1 MSAQSPQIAASFY
14 LPHTQREARWSPI
27 HSLYIIT
34 RVFWGLRV
42 HNFTLA
48 SASAGDPTGQR
59 FRLKWGNSGA
69 GTGNSTSSTTNTA
82 PNSSSSTAASPAAGE
97 HSIFVGDLPY
107 DASDSDVTSFFQQFY
122 PSCVG
127 SHIVT
132 DSATG
137 KSRGYGFVR
146 FTSLDEKL
154 RALSE
159 MPSKELGGR
168 PLRVGEAT
176 PKPEARRGGANSS
189 GGGSQG
195 PAKVS
200 SAPAGGIAP
209 AVPAVAVP
217 TTPVSWPTPLAG
229 AAPSNFTPPNSATA
243 PASAAGAGSIP
254 PATSGAAV
262 PPVLTPLAQGMPA
275 GIPSTAGGTAGTNT
289 DPAYQAAVAAV
300 AAQAFA
306 PQPAVTEGNTTVF
319 VGGLDKNATEAE
331 VRYHFHRCGPVSS
344 VKVLQDKGCGFVQ
357 FQYRAHAETAIAS
370 LNGSVLGI
378 GPLRLQWGKNA
389 ARNAMAAQATLPGA
403 PAPAFH
409 AGLQT
414 HHHMG
419 YGNAVYA
426 NGVQGGYPGVHMM
439 PGVSMMHPGMAH
451 LGGGQFHPGMAYTHG
466 MPSGATHMHHG
477 ASAGLMSLHASMMG
491 GSNMSGGA
499 PQMPGAGQAPSETM
513 HGGGFVGA
521 DLSLVAGTHDPWS
534 FGAPEQKSSA
544 PMWGSG
550 PYGLSVSAS
559 M

>member
-1 MSAQSPQIAASFY
+1 MHIDALGAPVASNTIDFHRKMCAC
-14 LPHTQREARWSPI
+14 LLH
-27 HSLYIIT
+27 
-34 RVFWGLRV
+34 VF
-42 HNFTLA
+42 NSCFC
-48 SASAGDPTGQR
+48 AGDPSGQR

-69 GTGNSTSSTTNTA
+69 GTGGAAASAAPSAT
-82 PNSSSSTAASPAAGE
+82 PNSSGSTAATPAAGE

-107 DASDSDVTSFFQQFY
+107 DASDSDVTEFFRQFY

-154 RALSE
+154 RALQE

-176 PKPEARRGGANSS
+176 PKPEGRRA
-189 GGGSQG
+189 G
-195 PAKVS
+195 PP
-200 SAPAGGIAP
+200 APPPP
-209 AVPAVAVP
+209 ATQDAAD
-217 TTPVSWPTPLAG
+217 G
-229 AAPSNFTPPNSATA
+229 AAPSTVSPALVMPGMVVQGAWLAPAGLPPPATATFTPPQGLPQA
-243 PASAAGAGSIP
+243 ASAAAASAGASTAGAIP
-254 PATSGAAV
+254 TM
-262 PPVLTPLAQGMPA
+262 TPLAQGMPA
-275 GIPSTAGGTAGTNT
+275 GVQPATAGAGTNA
-289 DPAYQAAVAAV
+289 DPAYQASVAAV

-331 VRYHFHRCGPVSS
+331 VRFHFHRCGPVSS

-403 PAPAFH
+403 PAPAYH

-419 YGNAVYA
+419 YGNTVYA
-426 NGVQGGYPGVHMM
+426 TGVQGGYPGMHM
-439 PGVSMMHPGMAH
+439 GGAGMMHPAALAQM
-451 LGGGQFHPGMAYTHG
+451 GGGHGQMGGGHGHGHFHPAMAFSHG
-466 MPSGATHMHHG
+466 M
-477 ASAGLMSLHASMMG
+477 SAGMPMQHSAGPGNAAGFMSLHGGGMMV
-491 GSNMSGGA
+491 GA
-499 PQMPGAGQAPSETM
+499 AGMPMPGPAHAPSE
-513 HGGGFVGA
+513 HVQGGAFGGA

-534 FGAPEQKSSA
+534 FGGAEQKSAA
-544 PMWGSG
+544 PMWGVG
-550 PYGLSVSAS
+550 PFGIPSSSSS
-559 M
+559 MGM